1 MKRITQLKDEALDAL
16 HGNFGR
22 AALATLGFFA
32 VTYAI
37 SFLFSLTGGINILQY
52 YRALLDGDFT
62 SLLDAAGGNVFL
74 SILQFLVALFFTAP
88 FGVGVINAFR
98 ALFESKGEDK
108 AIFTNFFKIAFSKN
122 YLHIVLV
129 SFVSG
134 LLIGLMIIP
143 ALLVMILVIIIFHNI
158 AATIIFV
165 IAAVVYAIWIGLMYS
180 QISFIIVNN
189 PELDIIDTMRRSRTL
204 MDGSK
209 GRFFLLEL
217 SFIGWIILGIFTL
230 CIGYL
235 WLIPYI
241 YTTESAFY
249 CDIRDAEKTAE

>member
-22 AALATLGFFA
+22 AALSTLGWLA
-32 VTYAI
+32 VTYAV
-37 SFLFSLTGGINILQY
+37 SFMFSLIGGVNILQY
-52 YRALLDGDFT
+52 YSAVLNGDF
-62 SLLDAAGGNVFL
+62 SSMLDATGGNIFI
-74 SILQFLVALFFTAP
+74 SILEFLAAIFFTAP
-88 FGVGVINAFR
+88 LGVGVINAFR
-98 ALFESKGEDK
+98 ALLESKGSDNS
-108 AIFTNFFKIAFSKN
+108 IFTNFFKIGFSKN

-134 LLIGLMIIP
+134 LLIGLMVVP
-143 ALLVMILVIIIFHNI
+143 VFLILVLVIFLFHSGV
-158 AATIIFV
+158 ATVIFA

-180 QISFIIVNN
+180 QISFIIVDN
-189 PELDIIDTMRRSRTL
+189 PELDIIDTMRRSRQL
-204 MDGSK
+204 MDGNK
-209 GRFFLLEL
+209 FKFFVLAL

-235 WLIPYI
+235 WLMPYI
-241 YTTESAFY
+241 STTEAAFY